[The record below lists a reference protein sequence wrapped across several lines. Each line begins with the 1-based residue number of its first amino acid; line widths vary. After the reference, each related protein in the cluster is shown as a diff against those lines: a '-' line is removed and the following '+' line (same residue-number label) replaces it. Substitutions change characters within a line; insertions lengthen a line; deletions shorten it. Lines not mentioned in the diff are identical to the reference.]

1 MPLSENYKPTTGNA
15 EVPSV
20 NPAVLRGVRLM
31 GVGGEGIPER
41 EQELQAP
48 RPPPRSA
55 AEAARVDPPCGAPEI
70 RTVVYTLKCLNT
82 LKENSS

>member
-1 MPLSENYKPTTGNA
+1 
-15 EVPSV
+15 
-20 NPAVLRGVRLM
+20 M
-31 GVGGEGIPER
+31 GVGGKGIPER

-55 AEAARVDPPCGAPEI
+55 PQEAARVDPPCGAPEI
-70 RTVVYTLKCLNT
+70 RTVVYTLKCLNS